1 VIAGFSALRP
11 NTLLIYSHLTQ
22 EKLFRINRLS
32 KVIEIQSTV
41 RFFDDAN
48 AQSPTA
54 PAVGEVNSQMFN
66 NELEKL
72 LEKIADG
79 DESALA
85 ALYDLTNKLI
95 FSLVMRMLG
104 DTAAAEDV
112 LVNSY
117 AQIWKQAAL
126 YKSYKGSA
134 LAWLI
139 SIARASAQEKFPA
152 KTALQNIKVPS
163 DSLCGE
169 IVHLENG
176 GKDFISE
183 RYRLVSSIINE
194 FLPEQRQIIGLAY
207 FSCLNQTEIAER
219 LNLPLETIKLQ
230 LRDGMSKLGERLGN
244 SSNK

>member
-1 VIAGFSALRP
+1 
-11 NTLLIYSHLTQ
+11 
-22 EKLFRINRLS
+22 
-32 KVIEIQSTV
+32 
-41 RFFDDAN
+41 
-48 AQSPTA
+48 
-54 PAVGEVNSQMFN
+54 MFN
-66 NELEKL
+66 HELEKL

-104 DTAAAEDV
+104 DAAAAEEV

-117 AQIWKQAAL
+117 TQIWKQAAL
-126 YKSYKGSA
+126 YKSYKGSV

-139 SIARASAQEKFPA
+139 SIARMSAQEKLPA
-152 KTALQNIKVPS
+152 KTALRNIQVPS

-169 IVHLENG
+169 IAHLENSDN
-176 GKDFISE
+176 DFISE

-194 FLPEQRQIIGLAY
+194 LLPEQRQIIALAY

-219 LNLPLETIKLQ
+219 LNLPVETVKLQ

>member
-1 VIAGFSALRP
+1 
-11 NTLLIYSHLTQ
+11 
-22 EKLFRINRLS
+22 
-32 KVIEIQSTV
+32 
-41 RFFDDAN
+41 
-48 AQSPTA
+48 
-54 PAVGEVNSQMFN
+54 MFN
-66 NELEKL
+66 HELEEL
-72 LEKIADG
+72 LEKIANG

-112 LVNSY
+112 LANSY

-169 IVHLENG
+169 IAHLENG
-176 GKDFISE
+176 DKDFISE
-183 RYRLVSSIINE
+183 RYTLVSSIINE
-194 FLPEQRQIIGLAY
+194 LLPEQRRIIALAY
-207 FSCLNQTEIAER
+207 FSCLNQKEISER
-219 LNLPLETIKLQ
+219 LCLPLETVKLH
-230 LRDGMSKLGERLGN
+230 LRHGMSKLGERLGN
-244 SSNK
+244 SLKK